1 VTAAAPPKGPPV
13 PERPPEESSAP
24 PPEPPGGPVPSAPLS
39 PADEELVAYFR
50 DLEQK
55 SLDTLEGAARQLI
68 TLVTTLLGLFFG
80 VLAFK
85 DNPSYLDCPA
95 VRILSG
101 LAAGL
106 YVLALFLALDVVMPR
121 RLEVSLASL
130 TRMRRLLHGLF
141 DRKSRSLQWAQV
153 AFALGT
159 LCLLAVI
166 LILLAGAG

>member
-1 VTAAAPPKGPPV
+1 M
-13 PERPPEESSAP
+13 
-24 PPEPPGGPVPSAPLS
+24 
-39 PADEELVAYFR
+39 
-50 DLEQK
+50 
-55 SLDTLEGAARQLI
+55 I
-68 TLVTTLLGLFFG
+68 LGLFFG

-85 DNPSYLDCPA
+85 DNPRYLACPA
-95 VRILSG
+95 VRILGG

-121 RLEVSLASL
+121 RMEVPLANL
-130 TRMRRLLHGLF
+130 TRMQRLLHGLF

-166 LILLAGAG
+166 LILLAGAA

>member
-1 VTAAAPPKGPPV
+1 VTAAAPPNGSPV
-13 PERPPEESSAP
+13 PEA
-24 PPEPPGGPVPSAPLS
+24 PPEPTSGVVSSAPLS
-39 PADEELVAYFR
+39 PADEQLVAYFQG
-50 DLEQK
+50 LEQK
-55 SLDTLEGAARQLI
+55 SLDMLESAARQLI

-85 DNPSYLDCPA
+85 DNPRYLACPA
-95 VRILSG
+95 VCILGS
-101 LAAGL
+101 LAAGF
-106 YVLALFLALDVVMPR
+106 YVLTLFLALDVVIPR
-121 RLEVSLASL
+121 RLEVSLANL

>member
-1 VTAAAPPKGPPV
+1 MTADAPPKGPPV
-13 PERPPEESSAP
+13 PEA
-24 PPEPPGGPVPSAPLS
+24 PPEPPAGATVSSAPLS
-39 PADEELVAYFR
+39 PADEGLVTYFR

-55 SLDTLEGAARQLI
+55 SLDVLEGAARQLI

-85 DNPSYLDCPA
+85 DNPRYLACPA
-95 VRILSG
+95 VRILGG

-121 RLEVSLASL
+121 RMEVSLANL
-130 TRMRRLLHGLF
+130 TRMRRLLYGLF

-166 LILLAGAG
+166 IILLAGAG

>member
-1 VTAAAPPKGPPV
+1 MPADPSPAAPDETNAAVKSV
-13 PERPPEESSAP
+13 A
-24 PPEPPGGPVPSAPLS
+24 LS
-39 PADEELVAYFR
+39 PADERLIAYFR

-85 DNPSYLDCPA
+85 DDPRYLALPA
-95 VRILSG
+95 VRILGG
-101 LAAGL
+101 LSAGFYAL
-106 YVLALFLALDVVMPR
+106 TLFLALNVVMPR
-121 RLEVSLASL
+121 RLDVPTANL
-130 TRMRRLLHGLF
+130 TAMRRLLRALF

-159 LCLLAVI
+159 LALLA
-166 LILLAGAG
+166 LILLLLIAL

>member
-1 VTAAAPPKGPPV
+1 MTATAPPNGPPV
-13 PERPPEESSAP
+13 PEA
-24 PPEPPGGPVPSAPLS
+24 PPEPTGGPVVSSAPLS
-39 PADEELVAYFR
+39 PADEQLVEYFR
-50 DLEQK
+50 DLERK

-85 DNPSYLDCPA
+85 DNPRYLACPA
-95 VRILSG
+95 VRILGG
-101 LAAGL
+101 LAAGF
-106 YVLALFLALDVVMPR
+106 YVLTLFLALDVVMPR
-121 RLEVSLASL
+121 RMEVPLANL
-130 TRMRRLLHGLF
+130 TRMQRLLHRLF

-166 LILLAGAG
+166 LILLAGAGWNVR

>member
-1 VTAAAPPKGPPV
+1 MSADSPPPTQD
-13 PERPPEESSAP
+13 SAP
-24 PPEPPGGPVPSAPLS
+24 IAPSAPLT
-39 PADEELVAYFR
+39 PADERLMEYFR

-55 SLDTLEGAARQLI
+55 SLDALEGAARQLI

-85 DNPSYLDCPA
+85 DNPRYLAFPA
-95 VRILSG
+95 VRVLGG

-121 RLEVSLASL
+121 RLEVPLAHL
-130 TRMRRLLHGLF
+130 TGMRQLLHALF

-159 LCLLAVI
+159 LALLA
-166 LILLAGAG
+166 LILVLLSGAP

>member
-1 VTAAAPPKGPPV
+1 MTADAPPKGPPV
-13 PERPPEESSAP
+13 PEA
-24 PPEPPGGPVPSAPLS
+24 PPEPPAGATVSSAPLS
-39 PADEELVAYFR
+39 PADEGLVAYFR

-55 SLDTLEGAARQLI
+55 SLDVLEGAARQLI

-85 DNPSYLDCPA
+85 DNPRYLACPA
-95 VRILSG
+95 VRILGG

-121 RLEVSLASL
+121 RMEVSLANL
-130 TRMRRLLHGLF
+130 TRMRRLLYGLF

-166 LILLAGAG
+166 IILLAGAG